1 MFEIPNSCQCWHQQ
15 KRGQFGS
22 RTLDQTIRLIHHDV
36 SQPNA
41 FVYHSEAKFYQ
52 LSWQEYHDTLF
63 PCSFSFLQKF
73 KPQRDTD
80 NLASQPS
87 VPAGDTIHDLGH
99 LSRKP
104 VKIHWHH
111 LPAKLSQFFSSTAFE
126 FSHRPWTRTTHTIN
140 TADTASQLQIT
151 TTSCYQWTCFERCL
165 LD

>member
-1 MFEIPNSCQCWHQQ
+1 MLTSAKTWPIRKQNTGPNNPADPSWCIAAERFCLPLW
-15 KRGQFGS
+15 
-22 RTLDQTIRLIHHDV
+22 L
-36 SQPNA
+36 
-41 FVYHSEAKFYQ
+41 AKFYQ

-87 VPAGDTIHDLGH
+87 VPAGDTIHNLGH

-151 TTSCYQWTCFERCL
+151 TTSWYQWTCFERCL